1 MGIHTMFRKSF
12 LRLLVALLGSLAA
25 VCPALAQDVLNGI
38 AAVVNDEVITFS
50 QVRELVGAKEQ
61 AARQQLKGEEL
72 VEKIKEV
79 RLQAI
84 NDLIDRQI
92 ILQEFKKNKFQIPEY
107 FINDR
112 VNTIVR
118 EEFGGD
124 RQAFVRTIEAQGFTL
139 ERFKDMERDKIIVQ
153 EMTRS
158 AVKQNVIIPEAEM
171 QKYYRE
177 HIEEFSI
184 SEEMKL
190 RMIAI
195 KKAESTAARRR
206 LIEEIRA
213 KIMDGAEF
221 GEMAHMYSD
230 HTTQEQYG
238 DWGWIN
244 KKVLNEELTK
254 AAFSL
259 KAGEVSRVLDIGDTY
274 YLLFAE
280 AKKGGAQRPFK
291 EVREEIEK
299 RLIQQE
305 RQKLRQEW
313 LTKLRKKAFIK
324 MY

>member
-1 MGIHTMFRKSF
+1 MPKFSF
-12 LRLLVALLGSLAA
+12 ARLASALIAMMVVLGCVS
-25 VCPALAQDVLNGI
+25 AQDVLNGI

-72 VEKIKEV
+72 VSKIKEI

-84 NDLIDRQI
+84 NDLIDRQL
-92 ILQEFKKNKFQIPEY
+92 ILQEFKKNKFQIPDY

-139 ERFKDMERDKIIVQ
+139 DRFKELERDKIVVQ

-158 AVKQNVIIPEAEM
+158 AVKQNVIVPEAKIQEAYK
-171 QKYYRE
+171 QN
-177 HIEEFSI
+177 IGEFS
-184 SEEMKL
+184 SDEEMKL

-195 KKAESTAARRR
+195 KKSESSASRRR
-206 LIEEIRA
+206 LTEEIRA
-213 KIMDGAEF
+213 KIADGAEF

-230 HTTQEQYG
+230 HTTQDQYG

-244 KKVLNEELTK
+244 KKVLNEDLTK
-254 AAFSL
+254 AAFAL
-259 KAGEVSRVLDIGDTY
+259 KAGEISRVLDIGDTY

-280 AKKGGAQRPFK
+280 AKKAGTQRPFK
-291 EVREEIEK
+291 EVRDEIEK

-313 LTKLRKKAFIK
+313 LEKLRKKAFIK

>member
-1 MGIHTMFRKSF
+1 MSRFPLSHLAI
-12 LRLLVALLGSLAA
+12 ALAA
-25 VCPALAQDVLNGI
+25 IWSVLPVARAQDVLNGI

-61 AARQQLKGEEL
+61 SARQQFKGEEL
-72 VEKIKEV
+72 VAKIKEI

-84 NDLIDRQI
+84 NDLIDRQL
-92 ILQEFKKNKFQIPEY
+92 ILQEFKKQKFQIPEY
-107 FINDR
+107 FIDDR
-112 VNTIVR
+112 VSTIVR

-139 ERFKDMERDKIIVQ
+139 DRFKDLERDKIIVQ

-158 AVKQNVIIPEAEM
+158 AVKQNVIIPEQQIADFYK
-171 QKYYRE
+171 QN
-177 HIEEFSI
+177 IEEFSA
-184 SEEMKL
+184 SEEIKL

-195 KKAESTAARRR
+195 KKADNSAAKRR

-213 KIMDGAEF
+213 KIVDGAEF
-221 GEMAHMYSD
+221 GEMAHLYSD

-259 KAGEVSRVLDIGDTY
+259 KAGEMSRVLDIGDTY

-280 AKKGGAQRPFK
+280 AKKAGTQQPFK
-291 EVREEIEK
+291 DVRDDIER

-305 RQKLRQEW
+305 RQKLREEW
-313 LTKLRKKAFIK
+313 LAKLRKKAFIK
-324 MY
+324 FY

>member
-1 MGIHTMFRKSF
+1 MSRF
-12 LRLLVALLGSLAA
+12 LIAHLAFAMMALVLALP
-25 VCPALAQDVLNGI
+25 VVRAQDVLNGI

-61 AARQQLKGEEL
+61 AARQSLQGEAL
-72 VEKIKEV
+72 VEKIKEI

-84 NDLIDRQI
+84 NDLIDRQL
-92 ILQEFKKNKFQIPEY
+92 ILQEFKKQKFQIPDY

-118 EEFGGD
+118 EEFNGD
-124 RQAFVRTIEAQGFTL
+124 RQAFIRTIEAQGFTL
-139 ERFKDMERDKIIVQ
+139 ERFKDLERDKIIVQ

-158 AVKQNVIIPEAEM
+158 AVKQNIIIPEAQIAE
-171 QKYYRE
+171 YY
-177 HIEEFSI
+177 HKNIDEFS
-184 SEEMKL
+184 SNEEVKL

-195 KKAESTAARRR
+195 KKADNSPSRRR
-206 LIEEIRA
+206 LAEEIRA
-213 KIMDGAEF
+213 KIADGADF

-230 HTTQEQYG
+230 HNTQEQYG

-259 KAGEVSRVLDIGDTY
+259 KAGEVSRVLDISDTY
-274 YLLFAE
+274 YILFAE
-280 AKKGGAQRPFK
+280 AKKAGVQRPFK
-291 EVREEIEK
+291 EVRDEIEK
-299 RLIQQE
+299 RLIQVE

-313 LTKLRKKAFIK
+313 LSRLRKKAFIK